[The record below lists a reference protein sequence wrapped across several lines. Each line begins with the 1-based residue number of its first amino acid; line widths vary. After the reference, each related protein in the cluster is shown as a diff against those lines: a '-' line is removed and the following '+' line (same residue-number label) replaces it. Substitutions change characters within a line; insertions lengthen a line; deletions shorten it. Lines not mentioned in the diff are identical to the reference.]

1 MCASFFLK
9 ESETMA
15 GIMTKKIRLP
25 QEINISIKEGNNVTL
40 KGPKGELNRTF
51 KTYRVKLSNEG
62 NVITFTGSPNNKQT
76 GMYIET
82 ISAHIRNMVEG
93 LIYGYEYKMKA
104 VYSHFPMSLVVE
116 KGVVNIKNFLGE
128 KFPRKA
134 KIVGATKVEAKGQD
148 VTVSGINKDDVGQTA
163 SNLEQKSKV
172 KGKDIRRYQ
181 DGIYLIEVGNMVPKK
196 SRASVVEIVRN

>member
-1 MCASFFLK
+1 MV
-9 ESETMA
+9 ETM
-15 GIMTKKIRLP
+15 TKRIRLP
-25 QEINISIKEGNNVTL
+25 KEVSISIQAGNNVTL
-40 KGPKGELNRTF
+40 KGPKGELSRTF
-51 KTYRVKLSNEG
+51 KTYRVNLSNEG
-62 NVITFTGSPNNKQT
+62 NVITLSGSPNNKQT

-93 LIYGYEYKMKA
+93 LVYGYEYKMKI
-104 VYSHFPMSLVVE
+104 VYSHFPMSIVVE

-134 KIVGATKVEAKGQD
+134 KIVGNTKVEAKGQE
-148 VTVSGINKDDVGQTA
+148 VIVSGINKDEVGQTA

-181 DGIYLIEVGNMVPKK
+181 DGVYLIEVGNISPKK
-196 SRASVVEIVRN
+196 LRANVIEIVRDKA

>member
-1 MCASFFLK
+1 
-9 ESETMA
+9 MA

-25 QEINISIKEGNNVTL
+25 QEVSVSIKEGNNVTL

-62 NVITFTGSPNNKQT
+62 NVITLTGSPNNKQT
-76 GMYIET
+76 GVFVET
-82 ISAHIRNMVEG
+82 ISAHIRNMTEG
-93 LIYGYEYKMKA
+93 LVYGYQYKMKV
-104 VYSHFPMSLVVE
+104 VYSHFPMSIAVE
-116 KGVVNIKNFLGE
+116 KGIVNIKNFLGE

-134 KIVGATKVEAKGQD
+134 KIVGNTKVEAKGQE
-148 VTVSGINKDDVGQTA
+148 VTVSGINKEDVGQTA

-181 DGIYLIEVGNMVPKK
+181 DGIYLIEVGNIVPKK
-196 SRASVVEIVRN
+196 SRANVIEIVRD

>member
-1 MCASFFLK
+1 MVQIFFI
-9 ESETMA
+9 ESEIMA

-25 QEINISIKEGNNVTL
+25 QEVSISIKEGNNVTL

-62 NVITFTGSPNNKQT
+62 NVITLTGSPNNKQT
-76 GMYIET
+76 GVFVET

-93 LIYGYEYKMKA
+93 LVYGYEYKMKV
-104 VYSHFPMSLVVE
+104 VYSHFPMSIAVE

-128 KFPRKA
+128 KFARKA
-134 KIVGATKVEAKGQD
+134 KIIGNTKVEAKGQE
-148 VTVSGINKDDVGQTA
+148 VTVSGIDKEAVGQTA

-181 DGIYLIEVGNMVPKK
+181 DGIYLIEVGNITPKK
-196 SRASVVEIVRN
+196 SRASVIEIVRD